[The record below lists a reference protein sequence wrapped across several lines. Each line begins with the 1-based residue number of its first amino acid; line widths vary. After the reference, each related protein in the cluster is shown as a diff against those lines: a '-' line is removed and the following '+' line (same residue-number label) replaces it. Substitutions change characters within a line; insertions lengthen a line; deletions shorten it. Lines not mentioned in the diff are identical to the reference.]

1 MNSSE
6 ELKQLLRKID
16 HKSYPAYKETRG
28 AYQFG
33 TYVLSIDH
41 VQGDPFASPSK
52 VSIHVPAK
60 TAAFPASLYDRR
72 EKRIALQDFLLR
84 QFGRRIEAASLRG
97 HEAGSGKSGLL
108 SVSRCGQ
115 EILER
120 SACQIDREKGSLII
134 RMEVGFP
141 ARGRTIC
148 SQVLEEIFFELLPV
162 CIRQTLSCQAYKW
175 EALEQVAYL
184 AEDQQYIREQLKELG
199 LVAFVAN
206 GSVLPRETGV
216 SRRPMKGAVPFYSPG
231 SMEIDLELPHY
242 GTISG
247 MAIPKG
253 VTVIIGGGYHGKS
266 TLLKA
271 IEAGVYNHIAGDGR
285 EYVITDD
292 TAMKIRA
299 EDGRSI
305 RDVDISM
312 FINHLPNGK
321 DTKGFFTEDAS
332 GSTSQAAG
340 MVEAMEAGAKVF
352 LIDEDTSATNFMI
365 RDELMQMVVS
375 PESEPI
381 TPFVD
386 RVRELYEVFGISTV
400 LVAGSSGSYFSRADV
415 VVQMNCYKAS
425 DVTQFAWEMAE
436 KYAGKGKTVTDL
448 SDKEGRKGTAVEKS
462 AVIEENGAATEK
474 SAAANKSNPQV
485 QLAGTGKRTGQVLLP
500 DFHRCPL
507 GTGAS
512 SQRGGRDED
521 DYHRVKIK
529 TTGRD
534 SIFLDKELIDMRYV
548 EQVADNEQMV
558 ALGHLL
564 WYTQNRLCDG
574 KKTMRQV
581 VEAVYAL
588 LEQEGP
594 GAICEGNTVPG
605 NLALPRKQ
613 ELYACLNRYRKLRF
627 GGSEESPARE
637 YQRRENREPGAARTG
652 RQSGYDKGYR
662 GRRGRVQ

>member
-6 ELKQLLRKID
+6 DLKQLLRKID

-33 TYVLSIDH
+33 SYVLSIDH

-52 VSIHVPAK
+52 VSIHIPAK
-60 TAAFPASLYDRR
+60 TAAFPLSLYDTK

-84 QFGRRIEAASLRG
+84 QFGRKMDAASLRG
-97 HEAGSGKSGLL
+97 QGAGSGKSGLL

-120 SACQIDREKGSLII
+120 SACELEREHGSLIV

-141 ARGRTIC
+141 AHGRTIC

-162 CIRQTLSCQAYKW
+162 CIRQTLCCQAYRW
-175 EALEQVAYL
+175 ETLEQVAHL
-184 AEDQQYIREQLKELG
+184 AEDQQYIREQLKVLG

-206 GSVLPRETGV
+206 GAVLPRETGV
-216 SRRPMKGAVPFYSPG
+216 SRRPMKDAVPFVSPK
-231 SMEIDLELPHY
+231 SMEITMQLPHY

-253 VTVIIGGGYHGKS
+253 VTVVIGGGYHGKS

-305 RDVDISM
+305 RNVDISM

-321 DTKGFFTEDAS
+321 DTKAFFTEDAS

-340 MVEAMEAGAKVF
+340 MIEAMEAGTRVF

-365 RDELMQMVVS
+365 RDALMQMVVS
-375 PESEPI
+375 PQSEPI

-425 DVTQFAWEMAE
+425 DVTQFAREMTE
-436 KYAGKGKTVTDL
+436 QYAGKREALTGS
-448 SDKEGRKGTAVEKS
+448 SDKEIKEFGGEGESIGRG
-462 AVIEENGAATEK
+462 
-474 SAAANKSNPQV
+474 
-485 QLAGTGKRTGQVLLP
+485 LLP
-500 DFHRCPL
+500 DFNRCPL

-512 SQRGGRDED
+512 GQRGSRDED

-558 ALGHLL
+558 TLGHLL
-564 WYTQNRLCDG
+564 WYIQNRLFDG
-574 KKTMRQV
+574 KKTMRQA
-581 VEAVYAL
+581 VEMVYTL

-627 GGSEESPARE
+627 GGCEESPVME
-637 YQRRENREPGAARTG
+637 HQRRINREPGAARSTK
-652 RQSGYDKGYR
+652 QSGYDRGYR
-662 GRRGRVQ
+662 GKRGRVQ